1 MPRNQFEDW
10 QYASDSEEYDLMPL
24 WLAGDKYTEEQIKDF
39 NEKQEEQERKEK
51 ENRKLVRHRF
61 DKRNIKSGEDAL
73 GKNIQSN
80 NIEALKQQLAQLE
93 PEEINLISTSNEY
106 EEGYLGY
113 FDSVSSSLEML
124 QLFSHYGIDI
134 CRPLKFDPNLLHP
147 AARMKDEKI
156 IKFLIEQ
163 GIDVNAETVND
174 NYRVVLRLMMEKK
187 NITAVKL
194 LLKAGANV
202 YGDELSQPKWKA
214 LEFKF
219 GNEEVTNSPLPSVEE
234 IKNLLENENIAFVNI
249 GTKENPV
256 YRMADEK
263 GLAYQTYQEKY
274 KTSFKKKV
282 NELVAFS
289 LFNQAPQGI
298 ANGMYAGGLAEYLD
312 LNAINQCSQVSAVRD
327 ENTLFNNHTTLKN
340 AHDTAIA
347 DAKITMKKR
356 CLSIGSDNPL
366 GSSL

>member
-10 QYASDSEEYDLMPL
+10 QYAIDSESEDYLKPL
-24 WLAGDKYTEEQIKDF
+24 WLTGDKYTEEEIKDF
-39 NEKQEEQERKEK
+39 NEKQEEQERKEM
-51 ENRKLVRHRF
+51 ENRRLVRHRF
-61 DKRNIKSGEDAL
+61 DKRNINSGEDAL
-73 GKNIQSN
+73 GKSIQSK

-106 EEGYLGY
+106 EEGYLEY

-124 QLFSHYGIDI
+124 QLFSQYGIDI
-134 CRPLKFDPNLLHP
+134 CRPLKFQPNLLHP
-147 AARMKDEKI
+147 ARMEDEKI

-187 NITAVKL
+187 NITVVKL

-202 YGDELSQPKWKA
+202 YKDESSQPKWKA

-219 GNEEVTNSPLPSVEE
+219 GNEEVTNSPLPLVEE
-234 IKNLLENENIAFVNI
+234 IKSLLKNENIAFVNI

-256 YRMADEK
+256 YRMADEN
-263 GLAYQTYQEKY
+263 GLAYQSYQEKC
-274 KTSFKKKV
+274 KTLFKKEA
-282 NELVAFS
+282 NALVAFS

-298 ANGMYAGGLAEYLD
+298 AEGMYAGRLADYLD
-312 LNAINQCSQVSAVRD
+312 LHAINQCSQVSVVRD
-327 ENTLFNNHTTLKN
+327 ENTLFNHTALKK

-347 DAKITMKKR
+347 DAKSTMKKR
-356 CLSIGSDNPL
+356 CV
-366 GSSL
+366 